1 MLLLRLA
8 PQVFYNAGDDQSYFE
23 YANEEA
29 EEAQG
34 SALHDVS
41 EVQTNG
47 AWARFRCAYVHLGGG
62 LCQGCTP

>member
-1 MLLLRLA
+1 MHAHYVTNISR
-8 PQVFYNAGDDQSYFE
+8 QVFYSAGDDQSYFE

-41 EVQTNG
+41 EVQTYG
-47 AWARFRCAYVHLGGG
+47 SWARFR
-62 LCQGCTP
+62 